1 MFTKLK
7 FFLNISY
14 QKNSTLHEN
23 VPIKRFLCGR
33 KKEEKFMFNP
43 ANEIS
48 SINFGSIIGGALN
61 AVVNAQKE
69 SAETTVSFV
78 KRVGFMPGRIDPKT
92 GKEVGVGEPVNVSFA
107 YDKEV
112 SPAHVST
119 SKEYQVEV
127 TDGGS
132 GYTDASAVKITI
144 GGEEVSAAVT
154 LDGDKIESVTLNANL
169 PDDTKDDAEV
179 KAESTV
185 GSGAALKLKVIEAG
199 RTVPAMYQKMKI
211 DVPILTMMPIPFIR
225 IDYTDIEFN
234 VKINSVA
241 NTSSSDNS
249 NTSVKSD
256 TTAGYKGWG
265 FNASTTLNAS
275 FSNQKASS
283 SSEEVKKDYS
293 LNIKVHAVQD
303 DMPAGMAKI
312 LDILEENISMK
323 AISGPAAKNDKPA
336 GGGGDGN

>member
-1 MFTKLK
+1 
-7 FFLNISY
+7 
-14 QKNSTLHEN
+14 
-23 VPIKRFLCGR
+23 
-33 KKEEKFMFNP
+33 MFNP
-43 ANEIS
+43 ASELS

-78 KRVGFMPGRIDPKT
+78 KRVGFMPGKIDPKT
-92 GKEVGVGEPVNVSFA
+92 GREVGVGEPINVAFA

-112 SPAHVST
+112 SPAHIST
-119 SKEYQVEV
+119 TREYQVNVKE
-127 TDGGS
+127 GGS
-132 GYTDASAVKITI
+132 GFTDPSNIVLKINDTEI
-144 GGEEVSAAVT
+144 SGNVT
-154 LDGDKIESVTLNANL
+154 LKDGAIESVTLNAN
-169 PDDTKDDAEV
+169 PPENVENDTKI
-179 KAESTV
+179 TV
-185 GSGAALKLKVIEAG
+185 EGDESGADLRLKIIEAG
-199 RTVPAMYQKMKI
+199 RAVPALYQKMKI
-211 DVPILTMMPIPFIR
+211 EVPILTMMPIPFIK

-241 NTSSSDNS
+241 NTSSSENS
-249 NTSVKSD
+249 NTDIKSD
-256 TTAGYKGWG
+256 TTVGYKGWG
-265 FNASTTLNAS
+265 INASTTLNAS

-323 AISGPAAKNDKPA
+323 AISGPAAKTENS
-336 GGGGDGN
+336 GGGSEKKDDNQS

>member
-1 MFTKLK
+1 
-7 FFLNISY
+7 
-14 QKNSTLHEN
+14 
-23 VPIKRFLCGR
+23 
-33 KKEEKFMFNP
+33 MFNP
-43 ANEIS
+43 ASELS

-78 KRVGFMPGRIDPKT
+78 KRVGFMPGKIDPKT
-92 GKEVGVGEPVNVSFA
+92 GREVGVGEPINVAFA

-112 SPAHVST
+112 SPAHIST
-119 SKEYQVEV
+119 TREYQVKVEQ
-127 TDGGS
+127 GGS
-132 GYTDASAVKITI
+132 GFTDPSNIVLKIDGNEI
-144 GGEEVSAAVT
+144 SGNVT
-154 LDGDKIESVTLNANL
+154 LKDGAIESVTLNAN
-169 PDDTKDDAEV
+169 PPENTTEKSEITVEGDGKDA
-179 KAESTV
+179 K
-185 GSGAALKLKVIEAG
+185 LILKVIEAG
-199 RTVPAMYQKMKI
+199 RAVPALYQKMKI
-211 DVPILTMMPIPFIR
+211 EVPILTMMPIPFIK

-241 NTSSSDNS
+241 NTSSSENS
-249 NTSVKSD
+249 NTDIKSD
-256 TTAGYKGWG
+256 TTVGYKGWG
-265 FNASTTLNAS
+265 INASTTLNAS

-323 AISGPAAKNDKPA
+323 AISGPVEKTENSGAKAEKTEQSNS
-336 GGGGDGN
+336 